1 MQKLSHQT
9 KKEIER
15 LVVAYHG
22 YQSVNLNKEPNAV
35 AVWGTMLMSAEDRT
49 GIFMT
54 DRENTKSV
62 VEAAQRKREAA

>member
-1 MQKLSHQT
+1 MQKLSRQT